1 MILMMILK
9 FQYIIIQMK
18 SKQLDKNIQ
27 IYLFIITIITEI
39 VIDISIFSKKVSPL
53 SIVNRNL
60 H

>member
-39 VIDISIFSKKVSPL
+39 VIDISIFSKKVKE
-53 SIVNRNL
+53 NF
-60 H
+60 